1 MEQVRQPN
9 KTRANILLIIFFILF
24 VAATII
30 RHLYSGSFAAGFL
43 AFTAE
48 AALVGGI
55 ADWFAVTALFSR
67 PLGISWHTAIIPN
80 NRERIVS
87 SVSSLVSSELL
98 SVDALKG
105 KLESLNLVDTLVDG
119 LLAKLDK
126 LLSEENF
133 QEMIGDK
140 AENLDKSKIAAY
152 LDNFIKEGLKKEE
165 LSDDIRALLVKAF
178 EDGRYKEWI
187 SGLVGKAVEIAKKD
201 STREKIYRLLRE
213 QERYNESSTRAGS
226 FFVKMLLNM
235 SRNSKYSNLFS
246 ISDLLQRELVKMLE
260 SIREPSNPVFIKLT
274 ECAED
279 LLKRLD
285 GDQTLLEL
293 LQTWKNGVLEH
304 LGLLEALQ
312 QLLTSAIESGFR
324 KQEAAHWLTGSI
336 DNYRSRLKNDETI
349 RSATEDML
357 GTIMQ
362 RVIINEHHLIGEI
375 AKDTLG
381 AFSNE
386 KLNKFFDDKVGN
398 DLQWIRINGSIVGA
412 AAGIIIYLF
421 EHLLYAPYIMPFIG
435 QFLR

>member
-9 KTRANILLIIFFILF
+9 KTIANILLIIFFALF
-24 VAATII
+24 VAATVIK
-30 RHLYSGSFAAGFL
+30 HLYSGSFAAGLL

-55 ADWFAVTALFSR
+55 ADWFAVSALFR
-67 PLGISWHTAIIPN
+67 KPLGISWHTAIIPN
-80 NRERIVS
+80 NRERIVA
-87 SVSSLVSSELL
+87 SVSNLVSSELL

-105 KLESLNLVDTLVDG
+105 KLESLNLVDTIVDG
-119 LLAKLDK
+119 LLGKLDE
-126 LLSEENF
+126 LLSEEKF
-133 QEMIGDK
+133 QEMLGDK
-140 AENLDKSKIAAY
+140 ADSLDKTKIAAY

-165 LSDDIRALLVKAF
+165 LSDDIRSLLVKAF
-178 EDGRYKEWI
+178 EEGRHKEWL

-246 ISDLLQRELVKMLE
+246 ITDLLQRELVKTLE
-260 SIREPSNPVFIKLT
+260 SIREPSSPIFLKLT
-274 ECAED
+274 ECAGD

-293 LQTWKNGVLEH
+293 LQTWKNGILEH

-324 KQEAAHWLTGSI
+324 KQEAAHWLNTSI
-336 DNYRSRLKNDETI
+336 DNYRERLKNDDTI

-357 GTIMQ
+357 GTVLQ

-381 AFSNE
+381 SFSNE

-412 AAGIIIYLF
+412 AAGIVIYLF
-421 EHLLYAPYIMPFIG
+421 VNLLYNPYIMPFIG
-435 QFLR
+435 QFMR

>member
-9 KTRANILLIIFFILF
+9 KIRANILLIIFFVLF
-24 VAATII
+24 IAATII
-30 RHLYSGSFAAGFL
+30 KHVYNVSFAAGLL

-55 ADWFAVTALFSR
+55 ADWFAVTALFR
-67 PLGISWHTAIIPN
+67 KPLGISWHTAIIPN
-80 NRERIVS
+80 NRERIVA
-87 SVSSLVSSELL
+87 SVSNLVSSELL

-105 KLESLNLVDTLVDG
+105 KLEALNLVDTIVDG
-119 LLAKLDK
+119 LLGKLDEM
-126 LLSEENF
+126 LSEEKF
-133 QEMIGDK
+133 QEMLGDK
-140 AENLDKSKIAAY
+140 ADSLDKTKIAAY

-165 LSDDIRALLVKAF
+165 LSGDIRSMLVKAF
-178 EDGRYKEWI
+178 EEGRHKEWLA
-187 SGLVGKAVEIAKKD
+187 GLVGKAVEIAKKD

-246 ISDLLQRELVKMLE
+246 ITDLLQRELVKTLE
-260 SIREPSNPVFIKLT
+260 SVREPSSPIFLKLT
-274 ECAED
+274 ECAGD

-293 LQTWKNGVLEH
+293 LQTWKNGILEH

-324 KQEAAHWLTGSI
+324 KQEAAHWLTTSI
-336 DNYRSRLKNDETI
+336 GNYRERLKHDEAI
-349 RSATEDML
+349 RGATEDML
-357 GTIMQ
+357 GTVLQ

-386 KLNKFFDDKVGN
+386 KLNRFFDDKVGN

-412 AAGIIIYLF
+412 AAGIVIYLF
-421 EHLLYAPYIMPFIG
+421 EHLIYAPYIMPFIG
-435 QFLR
+435 QFLG